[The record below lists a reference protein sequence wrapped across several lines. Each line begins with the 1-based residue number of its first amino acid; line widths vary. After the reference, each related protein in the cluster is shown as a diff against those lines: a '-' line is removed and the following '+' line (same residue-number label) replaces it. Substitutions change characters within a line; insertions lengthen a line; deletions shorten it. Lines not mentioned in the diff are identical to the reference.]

1 MLLAGK
7 TIREGWEIPR
17 AVGSFVRA
25 GSVGSLSQSCILYA
39 RGERP
44 SGVHRALG
52 ETELLGKTTCSKG
65 TRRERIRVFLSRFSS
80 CSLWVFYHSSASG
93 FQVRSSLSTACLT
106 LDLTGPFLFLTKVR
120 VISRS
125 LEIVGYLLPA

>member
-25 GSVGSLSQSCILYA
+25 GSAGSLSQSCILYA

-65 TRRERIRVFLSRFSS
+65 TRRERI
-80 CSLWVFYHSSASG
+80 
-93 FQVRSSLSTACLT
+93 
-106 LDLTGPFLFLTKVR
+106 
-120 VISRS
+120 
-125 LEIVGYLLPA
+125 